1 MEKANYTNKQSRIT
15 VKFIDS
21 DDSDNGIELFEI
33 KDRNWSN
40 VGELFTKGVINN
52 IMDNELKNKGISELP
67 KNLMIL
73 AVSEYINE

>member
-21 DDSDNGIELFEI
+21 DDSTELFEI

>member
-1 MEKANYTNKQSRIT
+1 MEKANYSNKQARIT

-21 DDSDNGIELFEI
+21 DDGTELFEI

-40 VGELFTKGVINN
+40 VGELFTKGVVNS

-73 AVSEYINE
+73 AVAEYSNK

>member
-21 DDSDNGIELFEI
+21 DDSTELFEI

-67 KNLMIL
+67 KKLMIL